1 MIIIKICNICSSS
14 SSSCSCGSDLVLASA
29 AAAAAAELDSHDPV
43 GACTRSGAFLPHS
56 DVRIVVVEPKASEGR
71 RRVFAALPQL
81 NAKQLRKRL
90 RTQRCWITI
99 TMI

>member
-14 SSSCSCGSDLVLASA
+14 SSSSSSSSCGSDLVLASA
-29 AAAAAAELDSHDPV
+29 AAELDSHDPV
-43 GACTRSGAFLPHS
+43 GAGTRSGAFLPHS

-90 RTQRCWITI
+90 RAQRCWMRITVI
-99 TMI
+99 